1 MIASEATTL
10 PAADAPSGH
19 RFRPDI
25 QGLRAVAVVAVIL
38 YHARIAPFTGG
49 YVGVDVFFVIS
60 GFVITGYLLRRREHA
75 HGISM
80 PAFYANRARRIIPAA
95 SLVIVV
101 TVLATYHFLGVTKGN
116 QTADY
121 GLWSSVFLSDFHAIA
136 VGTSYFGA
144 VIDASPLQHFWS
156 LAVEEQFYLVFPLLF
171 VLVAALVAP
180 RRFRRGLAA
189 LLVAAVAASFLLG
202 ALQTSSSPVV
212 AYFSPFTRAWELALG
227 AVLALGIRRW
237 ERLPRGAATG
247 IGWVGLGAIVLTTIT
262 YSDATP
268 YPGVAVL
275 LPVLASAMVIV
286 AGCSSPSRGPELVL
300 SLWPAMR
307 IGDMSYSLYLWH
319 FPILI
324 IAFESSSRGLPR
336 SEKLVLLVAIV
347 VVSAL
352 SYTLVENPLRRSRAL
367 VGHTGRSLGLGAV
380 LVAITVAICAVVI
393 SSHHVDQTITPV
405 PGPSSVSLAILTQQL
420 EHGAQRTTLDLPVE
434 PPVGSTP
441 RLYPPSV
448 PSHCVIGGDSPA
460 ALDTSWTR
468 PCALG
473 DVEGSHTIVLLGDSQ
488 AQMWS
493 GAFQGLA
500 VRHHDRLVVLSKSA
514 CAPWLDV
521 PTKPGG
527 GAFPACEAFRTRAL
541 AWIRAAR
548 PAQVVVT
555 GDPTGLGANPGSIR
569 GLLAALA
576 PSTSPVA
583 VLGPIPWYGPNW
595 GGLDPMS
602 CLEVHAA
609 SIQQC
614 AQHPARFLAE
624 YGADVAAMRAAAV
637 SDHARYVNVLPL
649 FCTAE
654 RCPTE
659 VAHRLVYL
667 DSRHM
672 TWVYAEYL
680 ATPLGELIGR
690 EASGGAAA

>member
-1 MIASEATTL
+1 M
-10 PAADAPSGH
+10 
-19 RFRPDI
+19 
-25 QGLRAVAVVAVIL
+25 
-38 YHARIAPFTGG
+38 
-49 YVGVDVFFVIS
+49 
-60 GFVITGYLLRRREHA
+60 
-75 HGISM
+75 
-80 PAFYANRARRIIPAA
+80 
-95 SLVIVV
+95 
-101 TVLATYHFLGVTKGN
+101 
-116 QTADY
+116 
-121 GLWSSVFLSDFHAIA
+121 
-136 VGTSYFGA
+136 
-144 VIDASPLQHFWS
+144 
-156 LAVEEQFYLVFPLLF
+156 
-171 VLVAALVAP
+171 
-180 RRFRRGLAA
+180 
-189 LLVAAVAASFLLG
+189 
-202 ALQTSSSPVV
+202 
-212 AYFSPFTRAWELALG
+212 
-227 AVLALGIRRW
+227 
-237 ERLPRGAATG
+237 
-247 IGWVGLGAIVLTTIT
+247 
-262 YSDATP
+262 
-268 YPGVAVL
+268 
-275 LPVLASAMVIV
+275 
-286 AGCSSPSRGPELVL
+286 
-300 SLWPAMR
+300 
-307 IGDMSYSLYLWH
+307 
-319 FPILI
+319 
-324 IAFESSSRGLPR
+324 
-336 SEKLVLLVAIV
+336 
-347 VVSAL
+347 
-352 SYTLVENPLRRSRAL
+352 
-367 VGHTGRSLGLGAV
+367 GAV

-500 VRHHDRLVVLSKSA
+500 LRHHDRLVVLSKSA

-569 GLLAALA
+569 RLLAALA
-576 PSTSPVA
+576 PSTSSVR

-624 YGADVAAMRAAAV
+624 YGADVGAMRAAAV
-637 SDHARYVNVLPL
+637 SHHARYVNVLPL

-680 ATPLGELIGR
+680 ATPLSKLIGR
-690 EASGGAAA
+690 EGSGSAAA